1 MKGFDIYTDLLLTPW
16 EAALGTR
23 TMIKAIDDEINV
35 YVPEG
40 IQTGETL
47 RIPNK
52 GYYESK
58 EKRGDLVAEVKVVVP
73 KHLSEDEKKLYQKL
87 NKISKFNPRA

>member
-1 MKGFDIYTDLLLTPW
+1 
-16 EAALGTR
+16 
-23 TMIKAIDDEINV
+23 MIKTIDDEINV

-47 RIPNK
+47 KIPNK
-52 GYYESK
+52 GYYENK

-87 NKISKFNPRA
+87 SKISKFNPRT